1 MIGLKAPHLSP
12 QDTKL
17 TGVRAAASQLDGGK
31 ARVIPAPASVS
42 FYREEVVSGKRK
54 PIKIGQEF
62 ALAGKDNF
70 FTLHK
75 GNARDRAKRFR
86 IILLQGL
93 RQFDDGQFAFAMND
107 NIDQAGG
114 QDMGSYVGEETSTRH
129 NAGSQ
134 FFRKPRDPK
143 SLDATHR
150 LFSNSDVI
158 RLQLS

>member
-1 MIGLKAPHLSP
+1 
-12 QDTKL
+12 
-17 TGVRAAASQLDGGK
+17 
-31 ARVIPAPASVS
+31 VIPAYASVLL
-42 FYREEVVSGKRK
+42 YREEVIGRKRK
-54 PIKIGQEF
+54 PIKIGQEL
-62 ALAGKDNF
+62 APAGKDDF
-70 FTLHK
+70 LTVHK
-75 GNARDRAKRFR
+75 GNARDRAKRFQ

-134 FFRKPRDPK
+134 FFRKPREPK

-150 LFSNSDVI
+150 LFSNSDVV
-158 RLQLS
+158 RL